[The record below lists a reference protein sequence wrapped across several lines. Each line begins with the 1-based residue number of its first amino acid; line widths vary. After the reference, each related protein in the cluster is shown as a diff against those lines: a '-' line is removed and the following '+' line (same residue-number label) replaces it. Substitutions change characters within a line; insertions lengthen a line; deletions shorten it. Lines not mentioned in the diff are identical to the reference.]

1 MARQQPLLTSA
12 ICSGLGD
19 LLTNQQPDG
28 SLSLTPAR
36 AQRTQR
42 ITLQHWR
49 HSALVDVLFQL
60 DDEADINLA
69 RDYFSYNHFYVIW
82 CIFWELDEDE

>member
-1 MARQQPLLTSA
+1 M
-12 ICSGLGD
+12 
-19 LLTNQQPDG
+19 
-28 SLSLTPAR
+28 
-36 AQRTQR
+36 
-42 ITLQHWR
+42 
-49 HSALVDVLFQL
+49 DVLFQL